1 MLFNFI
7 FKNQTPT
14 PSPPSPISSTAQSVP
29 RQHVDHYVDVDQA
42 EVDHVDVD
50 QAEVVKASKTSST
63 VMAVEARAN
72 LKVSLHSRIILLA
85 FGGHQSIGCSNHKS
99 GLVLANFATHIMS
112 PM

>member
-1 MLFNFI
+1 MIEFFFQKSDPHPPYI
-7 FKNQTPT
+7 FD
-14 PSPPSPISSTAQSVP
+14 SPKCALAPHQHFVP

-72 LKVSLHSRIILLA
+72 LKVSLHSPTIL
-85 FGGHQSIGCSNHKS
+85 
-99 GLVLANFATHIMS
+99 
-112 PM
+112 